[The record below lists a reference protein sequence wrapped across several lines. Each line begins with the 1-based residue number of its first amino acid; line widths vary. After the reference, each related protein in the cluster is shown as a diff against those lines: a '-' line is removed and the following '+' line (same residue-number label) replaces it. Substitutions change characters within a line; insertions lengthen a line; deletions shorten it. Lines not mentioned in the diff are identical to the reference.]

1 MLLASPKR
9 ESPFLSFEMCEENTA
24 CFESKPVG
32 DMMLILCCMLVA
44 DRRMSRIIS
53 FGLRAL
59 RASKWQ
65 RQILILAA
73 ISAFQSTD
81 HIVICS
87 LNVQVGSRFLLHLR
101 AF

>member
-1 MLLASPKR
+1 
-9 ESPFLSFEMCEENTA
+9 MCEENTA

-87 LNVQVGSRFLLHLR
+87 LNVPGR
-101 AF
+101 